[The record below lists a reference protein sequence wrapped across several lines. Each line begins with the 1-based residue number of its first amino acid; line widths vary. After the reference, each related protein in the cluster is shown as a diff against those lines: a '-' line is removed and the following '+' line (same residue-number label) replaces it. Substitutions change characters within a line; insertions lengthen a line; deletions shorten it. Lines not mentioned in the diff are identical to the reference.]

1 MAKQRDQQRKK
12 TSRKRKSST
21 IPGWF
26 RNVAVIALVL
36 ALGYGAVQLL
46 GLIYG
51 DAPGYAVS
59 PQPGQHRSQCPRSS
73 YNSFPPTSGCHAPQR
88 TFYGVHEDPVPFELQ
103 LHNLEHGAVI
113 IQYRT
118 SGVLGLDENLI
129 DELGGW
135 AEDLRQQDPRY
146 CRLIVAPYPGKFQA
160 PKVNPAEAAEKVIAL
175 TSWGRI
181 DLLDDYDRERIQ
193 GFIDAWIN
201 RGPEKGVNDC
211 SL

>member
-1 MAKQRDQQRKK
+1 MAKQRKK
-12 TSRKRKSST
+12 TVKKRSSST
-21 IPGWF
+21 IPRWL
-26 RNVAVIALVL
+26 RSVAVIALVL
-36 ALGYGAVQLL
+36 ALGYGAIQLL

-51 DAPGYAVS
+51 DAPGYAV
-59 PQPGQHRSQCPRSS
+59 PVQPSQHRSQCPRSG
-73 YNSFPPTSGCHAPQR
+73 YNSFPPTSGCHAGRQ
-88 TFYGVHEDPVPFELQ
+88 TTYGVHEEPIPFEPQ
-103 LHNLEHGAVI
+103 LHNLEHGGVI

-118 SGVLGLDENLI
+118 SGVLGLDENLSG
-129 DELGGW
+129 ELKSW
-135 AEDLRQQDPRY
+135 VEDLRQQDPRY

-160 PKVNPAEAAEKVIAL
+160 PKVNPTEAAEKVIAL

-181 DLLDDYDRERIQ
+181 DLLDDYDRERIR